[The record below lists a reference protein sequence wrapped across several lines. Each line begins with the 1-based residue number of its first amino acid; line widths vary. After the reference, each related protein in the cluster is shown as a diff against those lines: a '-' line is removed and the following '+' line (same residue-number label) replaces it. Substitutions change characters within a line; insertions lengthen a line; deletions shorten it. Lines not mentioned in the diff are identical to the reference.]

1 MSYSPISQVMRKTI
15 HHTALLRPGEQGFS
29 LVELMVAVTISF
41 ILMAGISHIFLGSK
55 TSYNLQDGLGR
66 LQENARFALDILH
79 HSISMTAYSG
89 TLLPLNNAID
99 STNSREN
106 YSANASL
113 GFITASKTASDT
125 IEVHYTSTTDCLGN
139 ATGGEAHDRFYVDGT
154 NLMCLGNGSGTAGV
168 IAEGVENMQIL
179 YGEDTNNDA
188 IANVYVNAD
197 NITDWNAIISVRVAV
212 LVSTVQAVGNGT
224 ADNKTHV
231 LLNTPAIGP
240 INDHVIR
247 RVFTRT
253 IILRNKLI

>member
-1 MSYSPISQVMRKTI
+1 MNKTMHNTPSQR
-15 HHTALLRPGEQGFS
+15 LSEQGFS
-29 LVELMVAVTISF
+29 LVELMVAITISF
-41 ILMAGISHIFLGSK
+41 ILMAGISKVFLGSK
-55 TSYNLQDGLGR
+55 TSYNLQDGMGR

-89 TLLPLNNAID
+89 TLSPLNNALD

-106 YSANASL
+106 YSANTSL
-113 GFITASKTASDT
+113 GFTTANNTASDT
-125 IEVHYTSTTDCLGN
+125 IEVHYTSATDCLGN
-139 ATGGEAHDRFYVDGT
+139 TTGGEAHDRFYVDGT

-188 IANVYVNAD
+188 IANVYVDAD
-197 NITDWNAIISVRVAV
+197 NVTDWNAIVSVQVAV
-212 LVSTVQAVGNGT
+212 LVSTVQTVGNAT
-224 ADNKTHV
+224 IDNNTHA

-240 INDHVIR
+240 IGDHVIR

-253 IILRNKLI
+253 ILLRNRLI